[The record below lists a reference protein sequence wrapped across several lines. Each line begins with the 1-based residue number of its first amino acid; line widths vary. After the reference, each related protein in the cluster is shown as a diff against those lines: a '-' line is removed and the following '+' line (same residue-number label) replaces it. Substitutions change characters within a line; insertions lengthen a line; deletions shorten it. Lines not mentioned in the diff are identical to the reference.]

1 MNYVKI
7 AINFGPNNFNLIIFI
22 YRLQLQK
29 PNNEILWV
37 HIQNSPIQN
46 SPIQKSPKH
55 QKKVLKNSPIQ
66 NSPKPVEFHDLDL
79 LAPTELIYALKTQT
93 AAIKDQRA
101 KFGTII
107 RMKIKGLMV

>member
-1 MNYVKI
+1 MQTKQAECSDNAYFWSEIKKKFLKI
-7 AINFGPNNFNLIIFI
+7 SKFS
-22 YRLQLQK
+22 
-29 PNNEILWV
+29 V

-66 NSPKPVEFHDLDL
+66 NSPIQNSPKPVEFHDLDL
-79 LAPTELIYALKTQT
+79 LAPTELIYAFKTQT
-93 AAIKDQRA
+93 GAIKDQRA

-107 RMKIKGLMV
+107 WMKIKGLMV